1 MCVCVFYFLGILYC
15 LRISFASRI
24 FWDPFRT
31 CGSLPARP
39 AAMVGISFACKPT
52 RQPEMDL
59 TIEMPPTFPSKKV
72 SKKPCNFE
80 QVEIMVEMDFDELDL
95 RPFRNS
101 FHSTCLA
108 RVGISSET
116 QASVLFRFHGETT
129 ILSLGWVSH
138 KGIPRNEMVNPHTI
152 LVKMWK

>member
-1 MCVCVFYFLGILYC
+1 
-15 LRISFASRI
+15 
-24 FWDPFRT
+24 
-31 CGSLPARP
+31 
-39 AAMVGISFACKPT
+39 MVGISFACKPT

-80 QVEIMVEMDFDELDL
+80 QVEEMVEMEIDELDL

-108 RVGISSET
+108 RPRDQLQNGVVRPVISGSM
-116 QASVLFRFHGETT
+116 VKPPFF
-129 ILSLGWVSH
+129 SLGE
-138 KGIPRNEMVNPHTI
+138 GDRIPRGNGKSTQHFG
-152 LVKMWK
+152 KC